1 MDRLDDMVAFVRVVE
16 DGNFSAAARSLH
28 LTPSGVSKLIGRLED
43 RLGVRLIQRTTRR
56 LALTAEGRTFYERC
70 RDILA
75 DIESLEQDVGAA
87 RSEPSGTL
95 RVTLSHGFGLTQ
107 VVPLLPEFSALYP
120 KVQLVLIFQE
130 HVVDLIAEGFDLAI
144 RLGAIRDE
152 SLVARR
158 LGEHRRVVCAAPSYL
173 AAQGVPQAP
182 EDLARHD
189 CLTFDAPESL
199 NHWPFRWPDGRSD
212 RIAVRGTFR
221 SNTGEALYNLLLA
234 GTGIANAADF
244 LVKRDLLQ
252 GRLVPLLR
260 DYTETQP
267 TPIHAVYPHRRHL
280 PAKTRV
286 FVDFLADRF
295 AGSPWTF

>member
-1 MDRLDDMVAFVRVVE
+1 MDRLDDMVTFVRVVE

-56 LALTAEGRTFYERC
+56 LALTTEGRTFYERC

-75 DIESLEQDVGAA
+75 EIESLEQDVGTA
-87 RSEPSGTL
+87 RSEPRGGL
-95 RVTLSHGFGLTQ
+95 RISLSHGFGLTQ

-120 KVQLVLIFQE
+120 RVQLTLIFQE
-130 HVVDLIAEGFDLAI
+130 HVVDLISEGFDLAI
-144 RLGAIRDE
+144 RLGALRDE

-158 LGEHRRVVCAAPSYL
+158 LGDHRRVVCAAPSYL
-173 AAQGVPQAP
+173 ASQGLPHTP
-182 EDLARHD
+182 EDLGHHD
-189 CLTFDAPESL
+189 CLMFDAPEAL
-199 NHWPFRWPDGRSD
+199 NHWPFRWPDGRSGQ
-212 RIAVRGTFR
+212 IAIRGSFR
-221 SNTGEALYNLLLA
+221 SNNGEALYNLLLA

-260 DYTETQP
+260 DYAEPQP

-295 AGSPWTF
+295 AGSPWAF

>member
-1 MDRLDDMVAFVRVVE
+1 MAAFVRVVE

-56 LALTAEGRTFYERC
+56 LALTAEGRTFYERS

-75 DIESLEQDVGAA
+75 EIEGLEQDVGTA
-87 RSEPSGTL
+87 RSEPRGAL
-95 RVTLSHGFGLTQ
+95 RISLSHGFGLTQ
-107 VVPLLPEFSALYP
+107 VVPLLPEFSAMYP
-120 KVQLVLIFQE
+120 KVQLSLSFQE
-130 HVVDLIAEGFDLAI
+130 HVVDLIAEGVDVAI

-173 AAQGVPQAP
+173 AAQGVPRTP
-182 EDLARHD
+182 EDLLQHD
-189 CLTFDAPESL
+189 CLMFDMPEAL
-199 NHWPFRWPDGRSD
+199 NHWPFRWPGGRTGQVTIKGS
-212 RIAVRGTFR
+212 FR
-221 SNTGEALYNLLLA
+221 SNNGEALYNLLLA

-260 DYTETQP
+260 DYAETQP
-267 TPIHAVYPHRRHL
+267 TLIHAVYPHRRHL

-295 AGSPWTF
+295 AGSPWEF

>member
-1 MDRLDDMVAFVRVVE
+1 MDRLDDMTAFIRVVE

-75 DIESLEQDVGAA
+75 EIESLEQDVGTA
-87 RSEPSGTL
+87 RSEPRGTL
-95 RVTLSHGFGLTQ
+95 RVSLSNGFGLTQ

-120 KVQLVLIFQE
+120 KVQITLIFQE

-173 AAQGVPQAP
+173 AAQGVPHGP
-182 EDLARHD
+182 EDLTRHD
-189 CLTFDAPESL
+189 CMMFDAPEAL
-199 NHWPFRWPDGRSD
+199 NHWPFRWPDGRTG
-212 RIAVRGTFR
+212 RVAIHGTFR
-221 SNTGEALYNLLLA
+221 SNNGEALYNLLLA

-260 DYTETQP
+260 DYAEPQP

-286 FVDFLADRF
+286 FVDFLAERF
-295 AGSPWTF
+295 AGSPWAF

>member
-56 LALTAEGRTFYERC
+56 LALTTEGRTFYERC

-75 DIESLEQDVGAA
+75 DIESLEEDVGAA
-87 RSEPSGTL
+87 RSEPRGTL

-107 VVPLLPEFSALYP
+107 VVPLLPEFSGLYP

-152 SLVARR
+152 SLVVRR

-173 AAQGVPQAP
+173 AAQGVPQTP

-212 RIAVRGTFR
+212 RIAVKGTFR

-260 DYTETQP
+260 DHAETQP

>member
-1 MDRLDDMVAFVRVVE
+1 MDRLDDMTAFVRVVE

-56 LALTAEGRTFYERC
+56 LALTAEGRVFYERC

-75 DIESLEQDVGAA
+75 EIEGLEQDVGAA
-87 RSEPSGTL
+87 RSEPRGTV
-95 RVTLSHGFGLTQ
+95 RVSLSNGFGLTQ
-107 VVPLLPEFSALYP
+107 VVPLLPEFSGRYP
-120 KVQLVLIFQE
+120 KVQIVLIFQE
-130 HVVDLIAEGFDLAI
+130 HIVDLIAEGFDLAI

-173 AAQGVPQAP
+173 DAQGVPQTP
-182 EDLARHD
+182 EDLSRHD
-189 CLTFDAPESL
+189 CLMFDAPEAL
-199 NHWPFRWPDGRSD
+199 NHWPFRWPDGRSE
-212 RIAVRGTFR
+212 RVAVQGTFR
-221 SNTGEALYNLLLA
+221 SNNGEALYNLLLA

-260 DYTETQP
+260 DYAEPQP
-267 TPIHAVYPHRRHL
+267 TLIHAVYPHRRHL

-295 AGSPWTF
+295 AGSPWAF